1 MKIHDGA
8 VIIFPTDTVYGMG
21 AKAFDKKGQE
31 EIYNIKNREM
41 NKRLSIL
48 CASIEDIEKI
58 AYLTEDAK
66 KLIEHYMPGPLTIIL
81 NTKKEVISDFLH
93 ETVGVRIP
101 NHPLALRILRENG
114 PMATTSVN
122 LSGEAAMN
130 DYYKIV
136 KAFYDKVYY
145 IYPNAEV
152 CSEVA
157 STVLN
162 LTTNPYT
169 VLREGNLKFSEIIDF
184 LNKTE

>member
-58 AYLTEDAK
+58 AYLTEDAR

-81 NTKKEVISDFLH
+81 NTK
-93 ETVGVRIP
+93 T
-101 NHPLALRILRENG
+101 
-114 PMATTSVN
+114 
-122 LSGEAAMN
+122 
-130 DYYKIV
+130 
-136 KAFYDKVYY
+136 
-145 IYPNAEV
+145 
-152 CSEVA
+152 
-157 STVLN
+157 
-162 LTTNPYT
+162 
-169 VLREGNLKFSEIIDF
+169 
-184 LNKTE
+184 